1 HCRRSRPRRGGG
13 RVATRE
19 PAWHPGLPG
28 PGWSSREMG
37 MGTQRKVHPSG
48 VPQGNRPYSLGVR
61 QGNLLFVAGQV
72 GQDFSTGQPVSAE
85 FDAQV
90 RQAIE
95 NVRRILEAGG
105 SSLDKVLSVNCWL
118 TDMSKWARMNEIY
131 MEYFNTDPRP
141 PRATVGSA
149 LVPPYQFEIQV
160 IAYVND

>member
-1 HCRRSRPRRGGG
+1 
-13 RVATRE
+13 
-19 PAWHPGLPG
+19 
-28 PGWSSREMG
+28 

-48 VPQGNRPYSLGVR
+48 VPEGSRPYSLGVR